1 MAGTEAPAAD
11 DRLEEIAL
19 RRLAVGYA
27 AAVDHRD
34 RAGFLAV
41 FHPGARFETRQGGP
55 DGDQISVFEGHDQLG
70 RIPAIIDDRYGTT
83 FHLIGNTAYEVSGT
97 TATGEVYC
105 IAHHRQDGPEGMAD
119 LAVYIRYLD
128 RYRRDPGGRWLIE
141 SRQGIFLWTEQR
153 PVLALRRLGLE
164 HLGNGSPEAD
174 PGRNTGERRDDE
186 HGSEDRSDQPEHRR
200 QATQALARDLE

>member
-1 MAGTEAPAAD
+1 MTSIEASVVD

-27 AAVDHRD
+27 MAVDRRD

-41 FHPGARFETRQGGP
+41 FHPGARFETRQGTP

-70 RIPAIIDDRYGTT
+70 QIPAIIDDRYGAT

-105 IAHHRQDGPEGMAD
+105 IAHHLQDGLGGTAE

-128 RYRRDPGGRWLIE
+128 RYRRDPGGGWLIE

-153 PVLALRRLGLE
+153 PVLA
-164 HLGNGSPEAD
+164 
-174 PGRNTGERRDDE
+174 
-186 HGSEDRSDQPEHRR
+186 
-200 QATQALARDLE
+200 